1 MKIFIFKDTN
11 LDEGL
16 LFSDNKT
23 TASKLSEINSTDK
36 VAFVLPNE
44 MLGHRYFSNANLN
57 IKEIKTIMTAGT
69 VIQSAN
75 ILAEELVTLSLGI
88 KNLKYPF

>member
-16 LFSDNKT
+16 LFRDNKT

-57 IKEIKTIMTAGT
+57 IKEIKPLLLTMKSLIQAGLM
-69 VIQSAN
+69 I
-75 ILAEELVTLSLGI
+75 
-88 KNLKYPF
+88 NLMF

>member
-23 TASKLSEINSTDK
+23 TASKLSEINSMMKWLLCFLMKCLATDTS
-36 VAFVLPNE
+36 V
-44 MLGHRYFSNANLN
+44 MLTS
-57 IKEIKTIMTAGT
+57 
-69 VIQSAN
+69 
-75 ILAEELVTLSLGI
+75 IL
-88 KNLKYPF
+88 KR